1 MKKKKKYI
9 ALVVT
14 LLLIF
19 SFTGCEALNL
29 GTRNEYFEYLNTG
42 KIEKISIQSVRD
54 PGFKFIVTEP
64 KAIDEIYQ
72 LLSKAKV
79 SESKAELNP
88 DYVFEIK
95 MGEEVKKF
103 NYVVG
108 AYDGNF
114 YDESMSFTVS
124 KRLDEGIIQN
134 LSFIRK
140 PRDFEYIYYN
150 SILEVLNMTKGDLKN
165 GEYRVGIDI
174 QGDIDCLKYVFS
186 TDVEDFLKKAKK
198 ITPNV
203 ELIDNNS
210 NEFDVVITVK
220 NRGYDSTTYKTNI
233 SVDNKKD
240 KIQRYYY
247 VLGLNEFKEWNIEV
261 FDDDTI
267 PQAIKQNW

>member
-14 LLLIF
+14 LLLVF
-19 SFTGCEALNL
+19 NFTGCDALNL

-54 PGFKFIVTEP
+54 PGFKFIVTES
-64 KAIDEIYQ
+64 KAIDDIYQ

-95 MGEEVKKF
+95 MGDEVKKF

-150 SILEVLNMTKGDLKN
+150 SILEVLNMTKGELKN
-165 GEYRVGIDI
+165 GEYKVGIDI

-186 TDVEDFLKKAKK
+186 TDVEDFLKKARK

-203 ELIDNNS
+203 ELVDNNS
-210 NEFDVVITVK
+210 NEFDVVFTIK

-233 SVDNKKD
+233 SVDNKRD

-247 VLGLNEFKEWNIEV
+247 VLGINEFKEWNIEV

-267 PQAIKQNW
+267 PQAVKQNW